1 MKLDLK
7 KKILVPTVVL
17 ISLVMGVSAGMNYYL
32 SQNAF
37 REEAVRSLSMIAKS
51 KAELVDEW
59 VENAKGMI
67 GASSAVSE
75 YAAILKNDTEETRKA
90 ANAKLSEQVGKS
102 SDFSYIHVAN
112 VKGEVRASSLP
123 DSAGKIN
130 MADRD
135 YFQKAL
141 QGEIN
146 VSNVYVSRTTKKPAF
161 AIAAPVRDGEK
172 IIGVVFAVP
181 DLSRFNEK
189 FVNSVNV
196 GITGYLYLFDPSG
209 VVFAHKDET
218 LIMKMS
224 LHDYE
229 WGKELLKG
237 GKGIASYEFQGEKRM
252 AVAAPCRKVD
262 WSVAAVVPTGE
273 ILA

>member
-75 YAAILKNDTEETRKA
+75 YAAVLKNDTEETRKA
-90 ANAKLSEQVGKS
+90 ANAKLSEQIGKS
-102 SDFSYIHVAN
+102 PDFSYIHVAN

-135 YFQKAL
+135 YFQ
-141 QGEIN
+141 
-146 VSNVYVSRTTKKPAF
+146 
-161 AIAAPVRDGEK
+161 
-172 IIGVVFAVP
+172 
-181 DLSRFNEK
+181 
-189 FVNSVNV
+189 
-196 GITGYLYLFDPSG
+196 
-209 VVFAHKDET
+209 
-218 LIMKMS
+218 
-224 LHDYE
+224 
-229 WGKELLKG
+229 
-237 GKGIASYEFQGEKRM
+237 
-252 AVAAPCRKVD
+252 
-262 WSVAAVVPTGE
+262 
-273 ILA
+273 